1 MRRWREPCLML
12 ITDRQRLRG
21 RLLDEVASQA
31 VEGGVSVVQLREKDL
46 PGGDLYRLTIAVHSV
61 LRGRALLMVNER
73 ADVALATGADGVHLP
88 EDSLPVAMVRRLV
101 GAACIIGKSVH
112 SVEAAR
118 AAAAEGVDYLQVGT
132 VYETASKPGVAPAGV
147 DLVRDVC
154 AAVDL
159 PVIAVGGITA
169 DRVAEVVRAGADGVA
184 VIGAVMDAADPRAAA
199 AALRRALD
207 EAFEVTAR

>member
-46 PGGDLYRLTIAVHSV
+46 PGGDLYRLTIALHSV
-61 LRGRALLMVNER
+61 LRGRALLIVNER
-73 ADVALATGADGVHLP
+73 ADVALSTGVDGVHLP
-88 EDSLPVAMVRRLV
+88 EDSLPVATVRRLA
-101 GAACIIGKSVH
+101 GDACIIGKSVH
-112 SVEAAR
+112 SVEGAR
-118 AAAAEGVDYLQVGT
+118 AAAADGVDYLQVGA
-132 VYETASKPGVAPAGV
+132 VYETASKPGVAAAGV
-147 DLVRDVC
+147 DLVRAVC

-169 DRVAEVVRAGADGVA
+169 DRVADVVRAGADGVA
-184 VIGAVMDAADPRAAA
+184 IIGAIMDAADPCAAA
-199 AALRRALD
+199 SALRGALD
-207 EAFEVTAR
+207 TAYEVATR